1 MTNLITPK
9 SPGLVAPNGAPIGS
23 RAVAPSPNP
32 EMVIP
37 QVGAFMESQGVF
49 TLPVSVKV
57 KNAVGEH
64 AVPAL
69 GFPVPALVRLMQVL
83 MDGGKAVM
91 HLTNKF
97 EESQKQCAELGKL
110 AAKRRDMI
118 SAHIENAKAYK
129 KRIAIL
135 EREVSRC
142 ASVFDDYARMHHEA
156 GKTYKATIN
165 RNHAEDARKALGK
178 ERVSP

>member
-1 MTNLITPK
+1 MANLITPK

-23 RAVAPSPNP
+23 NAEAPSPNP

-37 QVGAFMESQGVF
+37 QVGAFMQSQGVH

-91 HLTNKF
+91 HITNKF
-97 EESQKQCAELGKL
+97 EEAQKQCAELGKL

-118 SAHIENAKAYK
+118 KEHIDNAKALK
-129 KRIAIL
+129 HRVAVL
-135 EREVSRC
+135 EREVLRC
-142 ASVFDDYARMHHEA
+142 AAIFEDYAKLHDSKGTIEGA
-156 GKTYKATIN
+156 GKAEMN
-165 RNHAEDARKALGK
+165 RTHAAQARAV
-178 ERVSP
+178 VSG